1 MRLRGPFW
9 VMAAIGTAVGIG
21 YLLSASPDQRTVIA
35 TAKAAHQP
43 ASTFT
48 TPAAVPAP
56 PVPSSVKT
64 RPDDAV
70 RFMFAQVASRYEAST
85 RYPRYSIPLSAE
97 QAEAYAGNHYEPVV
111 LPLAGEGRFSVSLE
125 KYRFTRGEDILVV
138 ATLNGTMV
146 VGDQATA
153 RLESQDGDD
162 SGSSTLERTPDGFF
176 EGMLES
182 DHEPGEYRLI
192 VEARIDG
199 KPIRHVS
206 TLTIEPY
213 LGDFGGVE
221 SPFIENNNLVI
232 PVRFKPDASGY
243 FALSANLYVGERPVA
258 HLSHEQRLDGSSA
271 TIDLKA
277 HGTVLAGQPD
287 APVMQLK
294 GLQIRRLPARP
305 GDRTDYAFGPEE
317 GFEFKASGLD
327 DLKDT
332 PARDPESVQRAA
344 LLRKLAVGG

>member
-9 VMAAIGTAVGIG
+9 VLAAIGTAVGIG
-21 YLLSASPDQRTVIA
+21 YLLSASPDQPPVVA
-35 TAKAAHQP
+35 AAKAAFQSP
-43 ASTFT
+43 QMSPAASTT
-48 TPAAVPAP
+48 SPAIP
-56 PVPSSVKT
+56 PTLKP
-64 RPDDAV
+64 PPDDDAV
-70 RFMFAQVASRYEAST
+70 RFMFAQVASRYQAST

-97 QAEAYAGNHYEPVV
+97 QAEAYAGNHYEPVI
-111 LPLAGEGRFSVSLE
+111 LPLAGDGQFSVSLE

-138 ATLNGTMV
+138 ATLNGPMV

-153 RLESQDGDD
+153 RLESQD
-162 SGSSTLERTPDGFF
+162 SSASDASSLTRTPDGFF
-176 EGMLES
+176 EGQLDS
-182 DHEPGEYRLI
+182 DQPPGEYRLI
-192 VEARIDG
+192 VEVSVDG

-213 LGDFGGVE
+213 LGDFDGVE
-221 SPFIENNNLVI
+221 SPYIENNNLVI
-232 PVRFKPDASGY
+232 PVDFKPEAAGY
-243 FALSANLYVGERPVA
+243 FALSANLYIGERPVA

-277 HGTVLAGQPD
+277 HGTVLAGEPD

-317 GFEFKASGLD
+317 GFEFKASGLA
-327 DLKDT
+327 DLKDI
-332 PARDPESVQRAA
+332 PKRDPESVQRAA
-344 LLRKLAVGG
+344 LLKKLAVGG